1 MSTGGKIIAGLRD
14 ALAHADGE
22 PSGVKETVVRVPTD
36 IDVRK
41 VRAKLNMSQEEFARR
56 FGFSVGTL
64 RGWEQKRRSPEGP
77 ARVLLTIIDRQPDA
91 VKKALEAA

>member
-1 MSTGGKIIAGLRD
+1 MSNGGKIIAGLRD
-14 ALAHADGE
+14 ALAHAGGE
-22 PSGVKETVVRVPTD
+22 PSGVKETIVRVPAD

-56 FGFSVGTL
+56 FGVSVGTL